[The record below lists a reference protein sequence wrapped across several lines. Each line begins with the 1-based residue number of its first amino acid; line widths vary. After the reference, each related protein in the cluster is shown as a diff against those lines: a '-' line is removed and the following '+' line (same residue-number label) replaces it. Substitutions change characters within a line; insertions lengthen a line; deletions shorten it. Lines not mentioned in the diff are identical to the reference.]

1 LVREA
6 LRGLFRE
13 DFVGYG
19 VELADGL
26 HRREGLEIGLDLRPL
41 LRIFL
46 CLDGGLRVCVVG
58 DQVVL
63 ELEWDYVGRIFCDHR
78 EKFCIGL
85 VGETVAA
92 RSNDVA
98 GIEVAIGD
106 VVVDGV
112 VVVEDE
118 AECGDGAVDA
128 LDVEVFGVL
137 IGAFD
142 GEELKGADFGQDV
155 DEACVEMAAD
165 AGLFAV
171 CLPVVVSSGLEKID
185 GERVEVGAGKVGGEV
200 FFVEDGF
207 GSGDVGQ
214 EAADGV
220 AIDADRGF
228 SAADDVGQAKAI
240 GFEERFAEKRNGDF
254 EADELCVSG
263 GGEAELAE
271 LVDVEGE
278 LGLDVGVRVFGVVDG
293 GTVSFFELG
302 EFNGNG
308 LVDGVFVT
316 EVVTDVVRERA
327 DGEGYF
333 IGGLGVV
340 DEREDEVAGA
350 NVVGEVGEEPVAE
363 GIVAE
368 VLDSAAAVGVGVGLL
383 QLGVGDGGEL
393 PYEEWAD
400 GLLPGEVDEGLMGL
414 NRVGNGRDRREEQGQ
429 EGYRFEEG
437 GAGLGANDVFPSGC
451 RRAAPFTLYIAWR
464 LEERVKLGREL
475 AMQSKWVRYTVMVIG
490 FAILSWAWYFA
501 TRQSGGL
508 VPVAERRLMPELVM
522 RQLDGGTWRMEDHRG
537 QVVLV
542 NYWASWCGPC
552 WEETPG
558 LIRLSK
564 DLGPQ
569 GLAVVGVAVD
579 EGGTEKVKKFVDEFH
594 VPYPVTLP
602 EAGSQ
607 MAYGMAGVP
616 TTLLVDRQGRV
627 AKTYSGAARE
637 ADFRTDVAS
646 LLAER

>member
-1 LVREA
+1 VREA

-171 CLPVVVSSGLEKID
+171 CLPVVVSSGLAKID

-228 SAADDVGQAKAI
+228 SAADDVGQAKAV
-240 GFEERFAEKRNGDF
+240 GFEERFAEKRSGDF

-437 GAGLGANDVFPSGC
+437 GAGLGANDVFPFWLPSC
-451 RRAAPFTLYIAWR
+451 CTFHTVHS
-464 LEERVKLGREL
+464 LEV
-475 AMQSKWVRYTVMVIG
+475 
-490 FAILSWAWYFA
+490 
-501 TRQSGGL
+501 GGK
-508 VPVAERRLMPELVM
+508 
-522 RQLDGGTWRMEDHRG
+522 
-537 QVVLV
+537 
-542 NYWASWCGPC
+542 S
-552 WEETPG
+552 
-558 LIRLSK
+558 
-564 DLGPQ
+564 
-569 GLAVVGVAVD
+569 
-579 EGGTEKVKKFVDEFH
+579 
-594 VPYPVTLP
+594 
-602 EAGSQ
+602 
-607 MAYGMAGVP
+607 
-616 TTLLVDRQGRV
+616 
-627 AKTYSGAARE
+627 
-637 ADFRTDVAS
+637 
-646 LLAER
+646 